1 MNGVFE
7 AKKYL
12 DDIYDKAKKFK
23 KENSGYKKWTGAYKD
38 FENQA
43 IILL

>member
-23 KENSGYKKWTGAYKD
+23 KENSNYKKWTGAYKD